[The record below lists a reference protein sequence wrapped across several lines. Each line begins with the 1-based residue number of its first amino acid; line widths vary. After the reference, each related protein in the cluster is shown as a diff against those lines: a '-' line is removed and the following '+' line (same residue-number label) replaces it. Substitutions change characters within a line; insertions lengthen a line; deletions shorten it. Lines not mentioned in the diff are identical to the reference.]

1 MEITDLSHTV
11 ARFAPLLGGALSGP
25 FGVTVGSI
33 IASVFGAE
41 SNKPDKLQNIIITD
55 PNAAVK
61 LKQIEADHQMEL
73 QRMVIQAALT
83 DRESARLREASVDR
97 TPFSTRDKTP
107 AFLAYML
114 TLGVFVAL
122 ATLFCFPVPP
132 ANQEI
137 IFTIVASLTTVWV
150 GAMGYY
156 HGSSSGSRL
165 KDIGMLKHLHKQ

>member
-1 MEITDLSHTV
+1 MEVTDLSHTV

-25 FGVTVGSI
+25 FGATVGSI

-107 AFLAYML
+107 ALLAYML

-122 ATLFCFPVPP
+122 ATLFFFLYHLPIRKLFLPLLQASRLYGSVRWAITTVVLPVP
-132 ANQEI
+132 
-137 IFTIVASLTTVWV
+137 V
-150 GAMGYY
+150 
-156 HGSSSGSRL
+156 
-165 KDIGMLKHLHKQ
+165 